1 MTQAELFHDN
11 EYDALRATVEALGGA
26 KRVASQLWPSKPMA
40 EAQKQLL
47 RCLDSERP
55 EKLALDELFHIWRM
69 ARERNVHILT
79 EYVGY
84 SMHYEIKPISPE
96 QRKAEAVDRLAVLM
110 AEARALAKQL
120 EEIK

>member
-26 KRVASQLWPSKPMA
+26 KRVASELWPSKPMV

-47 RCLDSERP
+47 RCLDPERH
-55 EKLALDELFHIWRM
+55 EKLSLDELFHVWRL
-69 ARERNVHILT
+69 ARERNIHILAQF
-79 EYVGY
+79 VAY

-96 QRKAEAVDRLAVLM
+96 QRKAEAVDRLAAVM
-110 AEARALAKQL
+110 AEAKTILQTIEGLK
-120 EEIK
+120 